1 MMKNVIR
8 MVMVA
13 IFSIALGACGTPG
26 GTRDGGAEVGDSS
39 GMDTGADGA
48 MGATTSG
55 VAGMGEFAREAL
67 DDPASPLANR
77 IIYFDYDKSEV
88 KPEGMTLL
96 EAHGMYLSMYPDVR
110 ITLEGHADERG
121 SREYNIALGE
131 RRAQA
136 VRRLLLL
143 QGASDSQIDTVS
155 YGEER
160 PVALG
165 HDDSSWE
172 RNRRVEIVY
181 H

>member
-1 MMKNVIR
+1 MNNVIR
-8 MVMVA
+8 IVTVVLFSMV
-13 IFSIALGACGTPG
+13 LGACGTTG
-26 GTRDGGAEVGDSS
+26 STRDGEADVGDSQ
-39 GMDTGADGA
+39 GMDTGADA
-48 MGATTSG
+48 GATTSG
-55 VAGMGEFAREAL
+55 VAGPGGFARESL
-67 DDPASPLANR
+67 EDPASPLANR
-77 IIYFDYDKSEV
+77 IIYFEYDKSEV
-88 KPEGMTLL
+88 RPEGMALL
-96 EAHGMYLSMYPDVR
+96 ESHGMYLSMYPDVK

-143 QGASDSQIDTVS
+143 QGAADAQIETVS

-165 HDDSSWE
+165 HDESSWE

-181 H
+181 R